1 MAAYIKPP
9 NHCHRNRI
17 PFTTCQIIT
26 NTKLILSHLIQD
38 QNHNRFQIHQEQWRT
53 QWNPRNSRIQIQP
66 RFITISK
73 NSTLFSVIL
82 YRIIIIEQFASQFS
96 ANSSPRVTNSS
107 TITKAWEEEKLKQN
121 QTSSKKK
128 KIKHRFIF
136 GFEAYQK
143 NQKLARIYLLESPSK
158 FR

>member
-1 MAAYIKPP
+1 MSAI
-9 NHCHRNRI
+9 N
-17 PFTTCQIIT
+17 TCQLINAVTEFHSQRAKSSQTPNWFSLISSKIKIIT
-26 NTKLILSHLIQD
+26 VFKFIKN
-38 QNHNRFQIHQEQWRT
+38 NEEHNETLEH
-53 QWNPRNSRIQIQP
+53 SRVQIQP